1 MNVEAGVS
9 SDRRASASEDRP
21 RSLFAGVEPLEVFVE
36 LLAEIDTD
44 TSSTEFYDR
53 ICEAICRLTTMRRA
67 AIFMAD
73 PGRRRVRAVG
83 THGASIKQLASL
95 RPTLVNTPIAQR
107 ALLEDQVVVVSDDIE
122 QAVPPDYARVLGIT
136 TLVCTPLSAAGRA
149 YGVICADRGGG
160 RFELSDGERHLLWTL
175 GKTAALVATARN
187 ATRQQER
194 TRRLGERLDLAR
206 EIHESVMQ
214 RLFGVSLAL
223 SAESPLGP
231 AERERCRSEMQ
242 QALSD
247 LRRALER
254 PLAPL
259 PIETGTTL
267 AAELERLT
275 SLPGAPLWVEWPPGM
290 TVPADLEPLAQ
301 SVLAEALRNIS
312 KHARASRVEVKVS
325 RDADTFK
332 LSIRNDGVR
341 AGARGAGMGLRLAAF
356 EALQQGGV
364 VEFGSCGEDCW
375 RVRLVVPLRQES
387 P

>member
-1 MNVEAGVS
+1 MNATE
-9 SDRRASASEDRP
+9 RP
-21 RSLFAGVEPLEVFVE
+21 PALFAGVEPLEVFVE
-36 LLAEIDTD
+36 LLADIDTD

-73 PGRRRVRAVG
+73 AGRRRVRAVG
-83 THGASIKQLASL
+83 AHGTSYSQLAAL

-107 ALLEDQVVVVSDDIE
+107 ALLEDNVVVVSDQIE
-122 QAVPPDYARVLGIT
+122 EAVPREYAELLGIT

-194 TRRLGERLDLAR
+194 TRRLGERLELAR
-206 EIHESVMQ
+206 EIHERVLQ

-223 SAESPLGP
+223 GAAHPLDP
-231 AERERCRSEMQ
+231 AERERCRVEMQ
-242 QALSD
+242 EAVGD

-259 PIETGTTL
+259 PPETGTTL
-267 AAELERLT
+267 DAELERLKT
-275 SLPGAPLWVEWPPGM
+275 APGAPVHVEWDQEV
-290 TVPADLEPLAQ
+290 TVPTDLEPLAQ
-301 SVLAEALRNIS
+301 SVLAEAMRNVA
-312 KHARASRVEVKVS
+312 KHARASRVDVGVS
-325 RDADTFK
+325 RDSDTFA
-332 LSIRNDGVR
+332 LEIRNDG
-341 AGARGAGMGLRLAAF
+341 ARTNARDAGMGLRLAAF
-356 EALQQGGV
+356 EALQQGGF
-364 VEFGSCGEDCW
+364 VEFGPTGEDGW
-375 RVRLVVPLRQES
+375 RVRLVVALDREAG
-387 P
+387 